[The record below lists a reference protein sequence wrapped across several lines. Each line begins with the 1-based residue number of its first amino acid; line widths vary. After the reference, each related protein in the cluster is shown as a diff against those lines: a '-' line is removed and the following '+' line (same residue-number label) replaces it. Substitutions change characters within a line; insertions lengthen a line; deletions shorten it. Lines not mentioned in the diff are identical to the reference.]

1 MNDMMAAFRADL
13 EGFDEATRDFYT
25 GKMSKQEYKGISG
38 GFGSYSEKGGQKG
51 MIRLRM
57 TAGRLTKEKLA
68 FVVET
73 TERLNVD
80 LIKLTTCETVQL
92 HHLTGRQILDVAEK
106 ALDAGIVC
114 RGGGGDHP
122 RNVMAP
128 PLSGVLP
135 GESFDVIPYAELV
148 ADYLLS
154 LLYDIHMPRKLKVG
168 FANHTSNVAHVTMRD
183 LGFVAEA
190 DGCFSVYIAGGMGPN
205 PRMGLKV
212 AEHVPGGEL
221 LYYVKAMVDTFLAHG
236 NYEQRAKARTR
247 YMQEAL
253 GEEGLRQA
261 YNQALEGCEGRR
273 WTGPSG
279 GSASGDQ
286 EGRGQHQRQ
295 ADRCPEA
302 GGLVR
307 GELPSPGRH
316 AKPPDPA
323 GAAGYHPAHGAG
335 GGAPGGGRHHVCD
348 QLHRC

>member
-13 EGFDEATRDFYT
+13 KGFDEATRDFYT
-25 GKMSKQEYKGISG
+25 GNMSKQEYKGISG

-57 TAGRLTKEKLA
+57 TAGRVTKEKLA

-73 TERLNVD
+73 TERLNID

-92 HHLTGRQILDVAEK
+92 HHLTGRQILDVAGK

-135 GESFDVIPYAELV
+135 GESFDVIPYAEMT

-154 LLYDIHMPRKLKVG
+154 LLYDIRMPRKLKVG
-168 FANHTSNVAHVTMRD
+168 FANHETNTAHVTMRD

-253 GEEGLRQA
+253 WREL
-261 YNQALEGCEGRR
+261 GR
-273 WTGPSG
+273 
-279 GSASGDQ
+279 D
-286 EGRGQHQRQ
+286 
-295 ADRCPEA
+295 
-302 GGLVR
+302 L
-307 GELPSPGRH
+307 
-316 AKPPDPA
+316 
-323 GAAGYHPAHGAG
+323 
-335 GGAPGGGRHHVCD
+335 
-348 QLHRC
+348 